1 MADAVAEYRKR
12 RQQRLDARFH
22 RDAPEEEANGN
33 NNTPVKRTGGHGN
46 TRLPFGLCQRYG
58 IDVDSSWSPRD
69 AWDALAE
76 KGITPEAEF
85 AKRNGGASFIRT
97 RSGATYKNL
106 SATKVNDGK
115 YTLRGDFTDRTLSG
129 RPITATSAAFHT
141 FLNKEEMYAC
151 LQEHGIS
158 RFKDPDTGET
168 VNPSKMKLPKTVAKV
183 IKTRAAFEKALAKRG
198 WDVIKSEANFVF
210 AKPPTG
216 DAAKDIFSHLK
227 DRNIFV
233 RYFPGPRTG
242 DRLRISVG
250 TDADMDTL
258 LAVLA
263 DLDSPL
269 P

>member
-69 AWDALAE
+69 AWDALAK
-76 KGITPEAEF
+76 KGVTPDAEF
-85 AKRNGGASFIRT
+85 AKRNGGTSFIKT
-97 RSGATYKNL
+97 RSGATFKNL
-106 SATKVNDGK
+106 SSTKASNGR
-115 YTLRGDFTDRTLSG
+115 YTLRGDFTDHTLSG
-129 RPITATSAAFHT
+129 REITAPDSAFHT

-158 RFKDPDTGET
+158 RFKDPDTGEM

-183 IKTRAAFEKALAKRG
+183 GETRYKDLVLGTRYNKTGHPYSRRGFTVTGTDFTGHRTTLKIFEKISDAKAYATKIGCKESDLRTSP
-198 WDVIKSEANFVF
+198 D
-210 AKPPTG
+210 
-216 DAAKDIFSHLK
+216 LK
-227 DRNIFV
+227 KYATPKI
-233 RYFPGPRTG
+233 G
-242 DRLRISVG
+242 
-250 TDADMDTL
+250 
-258 LAVLA
+258 
-263 DLDSPL
+263 
-269 P
+269 